1 MSEQVKMVM
10 DKAKED
16 MNSALTHLELEL
28 VRVRA
33 GRATPSMMDNI
44 MVEYYGSMVPMS
56 QVSNISAPDA
66 RTLKIQPWEKSMLH
80 PIADAITHSNL
91 SLNPQ
96 NNGELIMI
104 SIPPLTEERRKELV
118 KKARAEGEHAKV
130 SIRNYRKEA
139 NDLVKGL
146 QKNGLPEDEAKGAED
161 KIQELTNSFI
171 GKVDTLLE
179 AKEKDIM
186 TV

>member
-1 MSEQVKMVM
+1 MSDNVKAIME
-10 DKAKED
+10 KAKED
-16 MNSALTHLELEL
+16 MATALTHLESEL
-28 VRVRA
+28 VRIRA
-33 GRATPSMMDNI
+33 GRATPSIMDNI
-44 MVEYYGSMVPMS
+44 MVEYYGSMVPMP

-66 RTLKIQPWEKSMLH
+66 RTIRIQPWEKAMLH

-96 NNGELIMI
+96 NNGEVIMI

-118 KKARAEGEHAKV
+118 KKSKAEGEHAKV
-130 SIRNYRKEA
+130 GIRNHRKEA
-139 NDLVKGL
+139 NDLIKAL
-146 QKNGLPEDEAKGAED
+146 QKDGLPEDEAKGAEE

-171 GKVDTLLE
+171 AKVDALLD